1 VRRFEECTTIQAPAD
16 RIYAYVSDMTTHADW
31 LAGTEG
37 PTTVTKSAQ
46 IVEPSFLGR
55 MMGWKLSKDIP
66 AGLRRDL
73 ERIKARM
80 EGTHSVAS

>member
-1 VRRFEECTTIQAPAD
+1 
-16 RIYAYVSDMTTHADW
+16 
-31 LAGTEG
+31 
-37 PTTVTKSAQ
+37 VTKSAQ

-73 ERIKARM
+73 ERIKTHM
-80 EGTHSVAS
+80 EGTG